1 MVAGLVR
8 GSCGD
13 NVVVEVV
20 TALVIGDES
29 MVTVWVAR
37 AMLAKLVVMVVAVVV
52 RALYAA

>member
-1 MVAGLVR
+1 MR

-13 NVVVEVV
+13 NVMVEVV
-20 TALVIGDES
+20 TALVIGGES